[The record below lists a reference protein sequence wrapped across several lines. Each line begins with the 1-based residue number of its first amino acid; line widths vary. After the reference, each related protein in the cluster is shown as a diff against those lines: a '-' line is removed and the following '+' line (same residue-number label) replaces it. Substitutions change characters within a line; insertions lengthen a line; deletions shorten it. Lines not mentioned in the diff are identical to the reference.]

1 MDGQA
6 SIRILIRR
14 FHRERRSLD
23 LSRQINVGDLEF
35 LAIACFREQIAD
47 TISAPFTWY
56 GSAELELLSYNLDTG
71 FQD

>member
-23 LSRQINVGDLEF
+23 LSRQLEVGELEF
-35 LAIACFREQIAD
+35 LAIACLRKEI
-47 TISAPFTWY
+47 TMSVFTPD
-56 GSAELELLSYNLDTG
+56 S
-71 FQD
+71 